1 MGRKNV
7 EVVDLDE
14 LETPKVENELPEV
27 VSDDM
32 DDASYFQNQWVFSFL
47 LSFFLTSLSFRISE
61 FFLCSH

>member
-32 DDASYFQNQWVFSFL
+32 DDASYFQNQ
-47 LSFFLTSLSFRISE
+47 
-61 FFLCSH
+61 